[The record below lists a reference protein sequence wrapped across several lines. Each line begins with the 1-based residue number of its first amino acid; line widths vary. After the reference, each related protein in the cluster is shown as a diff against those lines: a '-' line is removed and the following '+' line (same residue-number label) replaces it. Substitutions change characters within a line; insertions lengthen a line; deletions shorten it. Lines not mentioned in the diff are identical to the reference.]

1 MRKIILLFLYFI
13 SISFIIYAHSGRTD
27 SYGGHYNRSEGT
39 YHYHNGQYAGTGEYT
54 KPVEEG
60 GTKIGSN
67 YLQAYN
73 GDATIGTEEDGEDI
87 LREYTSQ
94 IEELQ
99 SELTG
104 KDETI
109 SDLKAKL
116 ESGNS
121 EDKQIIE
128 EKEEKIDELKEQQN
142 TMFWYYIIF
151 YLISIFIAY
160 RVGKDK

>member
-1 MRKIILLFLYFI
+1 MKRILIMFLCI
-13 SISFIIYAHSGRTD
+13 ISFSSVIYAHKGRTD

-39 YHYHNGQYAGTGEYT
+39 YHYHSGQYAGTGAYT

-67 YLQAYN
+67 YSQTSN
-73 GDATIGTEEDGEDI
+73 EDVIIGTEEDGEDI

-104 KDETI
+104 KDEI
-109 SDLKAKL
+109 IRDLKAKL
-116 ESGNS
+116 EDGNS
-121 EDKQIIE
+121 EDKQIVE
-128 EKEEKIDELKEQQN
+128 EKEKKIDELKEQQN

>member
-1 MRKIILLFLYFI
+1 MKKIILLFLYFI
-13 SISFIIYAHSGRTD
+13 SIPFVIYAHSGRTD
-27 SYGGHYNRSEGT
+27 GYGGHYNRSEGT
-39 YHYHNGQYAGTGEYT
+39 YHYHSGQYAGTGEYT

-67 YLQAYN
+67 YLQTYN
-73 GDATIGTEEDGEDI
+73 ENVIIGTEEDGEDI

-109 SDLKAKL
+109 KDLKAKL
-116 ESGNS
+116 EDGNN
-121 EDKQIIE
+121 EDKQIIK
-128 EKEEKIDELKEQQN
+128 EKEEIIDELKEQQN
-142 TMFWYYIIF
+142 TMFVVYIIF